1 MDNKKFKFVVFKSA
15 RRLIISTSEA
25 GTGNSGENIIL
36 QSKRTSDYY
45 LLHGTD
51 AEVSKWTNERMAEG
65 FDFDDYYDP
74 SPNFNPLDHSDVLIY
89 L

>member
-1 MDNKKFKFVVFKSA
+1 MDNKKFTFVVFKSP
-15 RRLIISTSEA
+15 RRLILSTSEA

-45 LLHGTD
+45 LLHGTQ

-74 SPNFNPLDHSDVLIY
+74 SPNLS
-89 L
+89 